1 MRVHDRYWALIL
13 VSRLVA
19 LTMLIIASTTVSIMS
34 HGYWGHG
41 GILVPT
47 VALAVLIVSTGG
59 WSCTVGQLADHV
71 SKGKVAR

>member
-1 MRVHDRYWALIL
+1 MRVHDRYWALKL
-13 VSRLVA
+13 VSRLVV
-19 LTMLIIASTTVSIMS
+19 LTVLIIASMTVAIMS

-47 VALAVLIVSTGG
+47 VAVIVLVVSAGG

-71 SKGKVAR
+71 STKER

>member
-13 VSRLVA
+13 VSRLVV
-19 LTMLIIASTTVSIMS
+19 LTVLIIASITVAIMS

-47 VALAVLIVSTGG
+47 VAVIVLVVSAGS

-71 SKGKVAR
+71 STKER

>member
-19 LTMLIIASTTVSIMS
+19 LTLLIIASMTVAIMS

-41 GILVPT
+41 GILVTT
-47 VALAVLIVSTGG
+47 VAVAVLVLSAGG

-71 SKGKVAR
+71 STKER

>member
-19 LTMLIIASTTVSIMS
+19 LTVLIIASMTVAIMS

-47 VALAVLIVSTGG
+47 VAVAVLVLSASG

-71 SKGKVAR
+71 STKER

>member
-1 MRVHDRYWALIL
+1 MRVHDKYWALKL
-13 VSRLVA
+13 VSRLVV
-19 LTMLIIASTTVSIMS
+19 LTVLIIASMTVAIMS

-47 VALAVLIVSTGG
+47 VALAVLVVSAGG

-71 SKGKVAR
+71 SKER

>member
-19 LTMLIIASTTVSIMS
+19 LTVLIIVSMTVAIMS

-47 VALAVLIVSTGG
+47 VALAVLVVSAGG

-71 SKGKVAR
+71 SKERE